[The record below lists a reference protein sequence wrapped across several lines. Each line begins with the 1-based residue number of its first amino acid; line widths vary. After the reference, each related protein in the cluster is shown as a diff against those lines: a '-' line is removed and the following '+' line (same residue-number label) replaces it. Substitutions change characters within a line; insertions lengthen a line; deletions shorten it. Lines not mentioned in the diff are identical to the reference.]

1 VVGIV
6 EIFDQVA
13 EQMRSDLA
21 RARSALE
28 HPGLK
33 GSSFEEIFRNFLKEY
48 LPKTVDISSGVV
60 VDSQGRFTRQLDV
73 IISDAAKTP
82 IFYRSADTRVVPTEG
97 VYSVI
102 EVKANLDRQELE
114 RAFENIKSVPALE
127 KIAYVRQTGAVVDTR
142 VMYGLEW
149 DGWPTN
155 YFVFAFDSSPL
166 DALTA
171 KLEEKHAQEGLPLW
185 KRIDCICVL
194 NEGVILNRFPGGKF
208 DALPGPGS
216 QLGYYKTQRA
226 LLLFYALISKYV
238 FQAEIPHFR
247 FTDYL
252 GQLRF

>member
-1 VVGIV
+1 MVSVV
-6 EIFDQVA
+6 ELFDQVA

-21 RARSALE
+21 RARAALE

-33 GSSFEEIFRNFLKEY
+33 GSSFEEVFRNFLREY

-60 VDSQGRFTRQLDV
+60 VDSEGRSTRQLDV

-82 IFYRSADTRVVPTEG
+82 IFYRSADTRVVPIEG

-114 RAFENIKSVPALE
+114 RTFENMKSVRTL
-127 KIAYVRQTGAVVDTR
+127 KNTAYVPQTGAVIHTR
-142 VMYGLEW
+142 MLYGQEW

-171 KLEEKHAQEGLPLW
+171 TLEEKQAQEALPLW
-185 KRIDCICVL
+185 KRIDCLCVL
-194 NEGVILNRFPGGKF
+194 NRGVILNQSPEGMF

-216 QLGYYKTQRA
+216 RLGHYDTDRA

-238 FQAEIPHFR
+238 FQAEIPPFR